1 VGAVSGV
8 ANIVWLADRLR
19 STTGLDVRTIDGW
32 QDRGRPASTGT
43 FAPRGV
49 LLHHTAPPGVTV
61 TPGNPHPSLN
71 TVIYGRSDL
80 PGPLCHVLVDR
91 NGVCWIIA
99 AGRANHAGE
108 ARASGPMPAGDGNSL
123 YVGIEIEY
131 NPEVQSAN
139 EIQKSSAC
147 IAAASIVSRLGNGR
161 NYVRAHKETC
171 VPVGRKTDPARFM
184 PMDDARAR
192 VGSIIQ
198 TSGW

>member
-1 VGAVSGV
+1 MSGV

-49 LLHHTAPPGVTV
+49 LLHHTGPPGVTV

-71 TVIYGRSDL
+71 TVIHGRSDL